1 MCNEFAQ
8 EKTWEHYCELM
19 ARAAAEIVSEPPPE
33 LPFGSIRPSE
43 RAAILSA
50 GVGGSGRA
58 EGTRLDLI
66 PWGWTPPVGGKG
78 LVINIQSE
86 KRRDPPAMRGVAP
99 MDRFFEYKGET
110 APRKGALKAKFAF
123 TPAVNEPL
131 GFAVIVKNGRFALL
145 TTAPNPD
152 VAPIHGRMPVTLRLR
167 DWRRFL
173 TAAPWPADL
182 TAPAPDGTLQAL
194 QVR

>member
-8 EKTWEHYCELM
+8 EKTWEQYCELM
-19 ARAAAEIVSEPPPE
+19 AREAAEIFSEPPPE
-33 LPFGSIRPSE
+33 LPYGSIRPSE
-43 RAAILSA
+43 RAAILTA
-50 GVGGSGRA
+50 PTGG
-58 EGTRLDLI
+58 GTRLELL
-66 PWGWTPPVGGKG
+66 PWGWPPPGGGKG

-99 MDRFFEYKGET
+99 MDSFYEFRGDGPPQKST
-110 APRKGALKAKFAF
+110 LKSKFAF

-131 GFAVIVKNGRFALL
+131 GFAVIVRNGRFALM

-152 VAPIHGRMPVTLRLR
+152 VAAIHGRMPVTLRLR

-173 TAAPWPADL
+173 TAGAWPADL
-182 TAPAPDGTLQAL
+182 TAPPEQGTLQAM

>member
-8 EKTWEHYCELM
+8 EKTWEQYCELM
-19 ARAAAEIVSEPPPE
+19 ARGAAEIFSEPPPD

-43 RAAILSA
+43 RAAILGA
-50 GVGGSGRA
+50 GPPGSGGGGA
-58 EGTRLDLI
+58 GTRLELI
-66 PWGWTPPVGGKG
+66 PWGWTPPGGKG

-86 KRRDPPAMRGVAP
+86 KRRDPPALRGIAP
-99 MDRFFEYKGET
+99 MDRFYEFRGDN
-110 APRKGALKAKFAF
+110 PPQKGALKSKFAF

-131 GFAVIVKNGRFALL
+131 GFAVIVNNGRFALL

-173 TAAPWPADL
+173 TAAAWPADL
-182 TAPAPDGTLQAL
+182 TAPAAEGTLQAL

>member
-8 EKTWEHYCELM
+8 EKTWDQYCELM
-19 ARAAAEIVSEPPPE
+19 AREAAEIYSEPPAE

-43 RAAILSA
+43 RAAILRPSQ
-50 GVGGSGRA
+50 GSGIA
-58 EGTRLDLI
+58 AAGTRLELL
-66 PWGWTPPVGGKG
+66 PWGWTPAGGKG

-86 KRRDPPAMRGVAP
+86 KRRDPPVMRGIAP
-99 MDRFFEYKGET
+99 MDRFYEFKGDK
-110 APRKGALKAKFAF
+110 PPQKGVLKSKFAF

-173 TAAPWPADL
+173 TAGAWPADL
-182 TAPAPDGTLQAL
+182 AAPAEEGTLQAL

>member
-8 EKTWEHYCELM
+8 EKTWAQYCELM
-19 ARAAAEIVSEPPPE
+19 AHEAAEIFSEPPPE

-43 RAAILSA
+43 RAAILA
-50 GVGGSGRA
+50 AAPPGSGKEA
-58 EGTRLDLI
+58 GTRLELI
-66 PWGWTPPVGGKG
+66 PWGWTPAGGKG

-86 KRRDPPAMRGVAP
+86 KRRDPPAMRGIAP
-99 MDRFFEYKGET
+99 MDRFYEFRGDE
-110 APRKGALKAKFAF
+110 APQKSKLKSKFAF

-145 TTAPNPD
+145 TTSPNPD

-173 TAAPWPADL
+173 TAGAWPADL
-182 TAPAPDGTLQAL
+182 TAPAQEGTLQAL

>member
-8 EKTWEHYCELM
+8 EKTWDQYCELM
-19 ARAAAEIVSEPPPE
+19 AREAAEIFSDPPPD
-33 LPFGSIRPSE
+33 LPFGSIHPSE
-43 RAAILSA
+43 PAAILAA
-50 GVGGSGRA
+50 GTEG
-58 EGTRLDLI
+58 GTRLELI
-66 PWGWTPPVGGKG
+66 PWGWTPPAGGRG
-78 LVINIQSE
+78 LVINIRSE
-86 KRRDPPAMRGVAP
+86 TRRDPPAMRGIAP
-99 MDRFFEYKGET
+99 MDRFYEFKGDK
-110 APRKGALKAKFAF
+110 PPQKGMLKSKFAF

-167 DWRRFL
+167 AWRRFL
-173 TAAPWPADL
+173 TAGAWPADL
-182 TAPAPDGTLQAL
+182 TAPAQEGTLQAL